1 MISKNIFLETG
12 QRIAVL
18 RGKVSQAEFAG
29 RLGVDRQTVGR
40 WEAGE
45 RLPDGMSLLK
55 FMKEFDA
62 DVNYILT
69 GIDSA
74 AHARLQALQTRISAG
89 VDSGQD
95 HATVVAAERVR
106 TAAQRREADLLKQFQ
121 RADESGKKLIEGTAA
136 LAAKSSKKGSEK

>member
-1 MISKNIFLETG
+1 MSLANIYFSTG
-12 QRIAVL
+12 QRIAEL
-18 RGKVSQAEFAG
+18 RGEMSQAAFAEE
-29 RLGVDRQTVGR
+29 LGVDRKTIGR

-55 FMKEFDA
+55 FMKQFNA

-74 AHARLQALQTRISAG
+74 AHVRLQALQAGITAG

-95 HATVVAAERVR
+95 HTSVATAERVR

-136 LAAKSSKKGSEK
+136 LAAKSSKKEK

>member
-1 MISKNIFLETG
+1 MSSANIYFSMG
-12 QRIAVL
+12 QRIAEL
-18 RGKVSQAEFAG
+18 RGEMSQAAFAEE
-29 RLGVDRQTVGR
+29 LGVDRKTIGR

-55 FMKEFDA
+55 FMKQFNA

-74 AHARLQALQTRISAG
+74 AHARLQALQTRISEG
-89 VDSGQD
+89 VNSGQD
-95 HATVVAAERVR
+95 HASVVSAERVR

-136 LAAKSSKKGSEK
+136 LAAKSNKG